1 MDAANTSNTS
11 DKKKFIWLVILL
23 IIAFV
28 VAIVWWWNYRK
39 YVSTI
44 DANLDGGR
52 VNVSARVMAP
62 LSVVFKHEGDSV
74 KRGELLAMLDG
85 MDLVG
90 LSWFDAGV
98 RSFYTREKVTG
109 LDPGDLLQ
117 PGENIFTL
125 NEGKELWVAVYLQET
140 KFNEIRM
147 GQSALFT
154 LDAYP
159 GLTFYGKIFYIGANA
174 ASEFSLIP
182 PDNASGNYTKVAQMI
197 PLRFSIDRVEGKEK
211 LKANLRL
218 LSGMSANVKIIKE

>member
-62 LSVVFKHEGDSV
+62 LSAVFKHEGDSV
-74 KRGELLAMLDG
+74 KRGELLAMLDSTATENCRIVSPV
-85 MDLVG
+85 DG
-90 LSWFDAGV
+90 LIAKQWV
-98 RSFYTREKVTG
+98 V
-109 LDPGDLLQ
+109 PGDLLQ

-125 NEGKELWVAVYLQET
+125 NEGKELWEAVYLQET

-182 PDNASGNYTKVAQMI
+182 PDNASGNYTKVAQRI
-197 PLRFSIDRVEGKEK
+197 PLRISIDRVEGKEK

>member
-52 VNVSARVMAP
+52 INVSARVMAP
-62 LSVVFKHEGDSV
+62 LSAVFKHEGDSV
-74 KRGELLAMLDG
+74 KRGELLAMLDSTATENCRIVSPV
-85 MDLVG
+85 DG
-90 LSWFDAGV
+90 LIAKQWV
-98 RSFYTREKVTG
+98 V
-109 LDPGDLLQ
+109 PGDLLQ

-182 PDNASGNYTKVAQMI
+182 PDNASGNYTKVAQRI
-197 PLRFSIDRVEGKEK
+197 PLRISIDRVEGKEK

>member
-62 LSVVFKHEGDSV
+62 LSAVFKHEGDSV
-74 KRGELLAMLDG
+74 KRGELLAMLDSTATENCRIVSPV
-85 MDLVG
+85 DG
-90 LSWFDAGV
+90 LIAKQWV
-98 RSFYTREKVTG
+98 V
-109 LDPGDLLQ
+109 PGDLLQ

-182 PDNASGNYTKVAQMI
+182 PDNASGNYTKVAKRI
-197 PLRFSIDRVEGKEK
+197 PLRISIDRVEGKEK

>member
-28 VAIVWWWNYRK
+28 VAIVCWWNYRK

-62 LSVVFKHEGDSV
+62 LSAVFKHEGDSV
-74 KRGELLAMLDG
+74 KRGELLAMLDSTATENYRIVSPV
-85 MDLVG
+85 DG
-90 LSWFDAGV
+90 LIAKQWV
-98 RSFYTREKVTG
+98 V
-109 LDPGDLLQ
+109 PGDLLQ

-182 PDNASGNYTKVAQMI
+182 PENASGNYTKVAQRI
-197 PLRFSIDRVEGKEK
+197 PLRISIDRVEGKEK

>member
-62 LSVVFKHEGDSV
+62 LSAVFKHEGDNV
-74 KRGELLAMLDG
+74 KRGELLAMLDSTATENCRIVSPV
-85 MDLVG
+85 DG
-90 LSWFDAGV
+90 LIAKQWV
-98 RSFYTREKVTG
+98 V
-109 LDPGDLLQ
+109 PGDLLQ

-182 PDNASGNYTKVAQMI
+182 PDNASGNYTKVAQRI
-197 PLRFSIDRVEGKEK
+197 PLRISIDRVEGKEK

>member
-1 MDAANTSNTS
+1 MDATNTSNTS

-62 LSVVFKHEGDSV
+62 LSAVFKHEGDSV
-74 KRGELLAMLDG
+74 KRGELLAMLDSTATENCRIVSPV
-85 MDLVG
+85 DG
-90 LSWFDAGV
+90 LIAKQWV
-98 RSFYTREKVTG
+98 V
-109 LDPGDLLQ
+109 PGDLLQ

-182 PDNASGNYTKVAQMI
+182 PDNASGNYTKVAQRI
-197 PLRFSIDRVEGKEK
+197 PLRISIDRVEGKEK

>member
-74 KRGELLAMLDG
+74 KRGELLAMLDSTATENYRIVSPV
-85 MDLVG
+85 DG
-90 LSWFDAGV
+90 LIAKQWV
-98 RSFYTREKVTG
+98 V
-109 LDPGDLLQ
+109 PGDLLQ

-159 GLTFYGKIFYIGANA
+159 GLTFYGMIFYIGANA

-182 PDNASGNYTKVAQMI
+182 PDNASGNYTKVAQRI
-197 PLRFSIDRVEGKEK
+197 PLRISIDRVEGKEK

>member
-62 LSVVFKHEGDSV
+62 LSAVFKHEGDSV
-74 KRGELLAMLDG
+74 KRGELLAMLDSTATENYWIVSPV
-85 MDLVG
+85 DG
-90 LSWFDAGV
+90 LIAKQWV
-98 RSFYTREKVTG
+98 V
-109 LDPGDLLQ
+109 PGDLLQ

-182 PDNASGNYTKVAQMI
+182 PDNASGNYTKIAQRI
-197 PLRFSIDRVEGKEK
+197 PLRISIDRVEGKEK

>member
-62 LSVVFKHEGDSV
+62 LSAVFKHEGDSV
-74 KRGELLAMLDG
+74 KRGELLAMLDSTATENYRIVSPV
-85 MDLVG
+85 DG
-90 LSWFDAGV
+90 LIAKQWV
-98 RSFYTREKVTG
+98 V
-109 LDPGDLLQ
+109 PGDLLQ

-174 ASEFSLIP
+174 ASEFSLIS
-182 PDNASGNYTKVAQMI
+182 PDNASGNYTKVAQRI
-197 PLRFSIDRVEGKEK
+197 PLRISIDRVEGKEK

-218 LSGMSANVKIIKE
+218 LSGMSANAKIIKE

>member
-1 MDAANTSNTS
+1 MDAANTSNPS

-62 LSVVFKHEGDSV
+62 LSAVFKHEGDSV
-74 KRGELLAMLDG
+74 KRGELLAMLDSTATENYRIVSPV
-85 MDLVG
+85 DG
-90 LSWFDAGV
+90 LIAKQWV
-98 RSFYTREKVTG
+98 V
-109 LDPGDLLQ
+109 PGDLLQ

-182 PDNASGNYTKVAQMI
+182 A
-197 PLRFSIDRVEGKEK
+197 
-211 LKANLRL
+211 
-218 LSGMSANVKIIKE
+218 IIRR

>member
-1 MDAANTSNTS
+1 MDAANTSNPS

-28 VAIVWWWNYRK
+28 VAIVWNYRK

-62 LSVVFKHEGDSV
+62 LSAVFKHEGDSV
-74 KRGELLAMLDG
+74 KRGELLAMLDSTATENYRIVSPV
-85 MDLVG
+85 DG
-90 LSWFDAGV
+90 LIAKQWV
-98 RSFYTREKVTG
+98 V
-109 LDPGDLLQ
+109 PGDLLQ

-182 PDNASGNYTKVAQMI
+182 PDNASGNYTKVAQRI
-197 PLRFSIDRVEGKEK
+197 PLRISIDRVEGKEK

>member
-39 YVSTI
+39 YVFTI

-62 LSVVFKHEGDSV
+62 LSAVFKHEGDSV
-74 KRGELLAMLDG
+74 KRGELLAMLDSTATKNYRIVSPV
-85 MDLVG
+85 DG
-90 LSWFDAGV
+90 LIAKQWV
-98 RSFYTREKVTG
+98 
-109 LDPGDLLQ
+109 LPGDLLQ

-182 PDNASGNYTKVAQMI
+182 PDNASGNYTKVAQRI
-197 PLRFSIDRVEGKEK
+197 PLRISIDRVEGKEK

>member
-62 LSVVFKHEGDSV
+62 LSAVFKHEGDSV
-74 KRGELLAMLDG
+74 KRGELLAMLDSTATENYRIVSPV
-85 MDLVG
+85 DG
-90 LSWFDAGV
+90 LIAKQWV
-98 RSFYTREKVTG
+98 V
-109 LDPGDLLQ
+109 PGDLLQ

-147 GQSALFT
+147 GQSALFA
-154 LDAYP
+154 LDACP

-182 PDNASGNYTKVAQMI
+182 PDNASGNYTKVAQRI
-197 PLRFSIDRVEGKEK
+197 PLRISIDRVEGKEK

>member
-11 DKKKFIWLVILL
+11 DKKKFIWRVILL

-28 VAIVWWWNYRK
+28 VAIVGWGNYRK

-52 VNVSARVMAP
+52 VNVSASVMAP
-62 LSVVFKHEGDSV
+62 LSAVFKHEGDSV
-74 KRGELLAMLDG
+74 KRGELLAMLDSTATENYRIVSPV
-85 MDLVG
+85 DG
-90 LSWFDAGV
+90 LIAKQWV
-98 RSFYTREKVTG
+98 V
-109 LDPGDLLQ
+109 PGDLLQ

-182 PDNASGNYTKVAQMI
+182 PDNASGNYTKVAQRI
-197 PLRFSIDRVEGKEK
+197 PLRISIDRVEGKEK

>member
-62 LSVVFKHEGDSV
+62 LSAVFKHEGDSV
-74 KRGELLAMLDG
+74 KRGELLAMLDSTATENYRIVSPV
-85 MDLVG
+85 DG
-90 LSWFDAGV
+90 LIAKQGV
-98 RSFYTREKVTG
+98 V
-109 LDPGDLLQ
+109 PGALLQ

-182 PDNASGNYTKVAQMI
+182 PDNASGNYTKVAQRI
-197 PLRFSIDRVEGKEK
+197 PLRISIDRVEGKEK

>member
-62 LSVVFKHEGDSV
+62 LSAVFKHEGDSV
-74 KRGELLAMLDG
+74 KRGELLAMLDSTATENCRIVSPV
-85 MDLVG
+85 DG
-90 LSWFDAGV
+90 LIAKQWV
-98 RSFYTREKVTG
+98 V
-109 LDPGDLLQ
+109 PGNLLQ

-182 PDNASGNYTKVAQMI
+182 PDNASGNYTKVAQRI
-197 PLRFSIDRVEGKEK
+197 PLRISIDRVEGKEK

>member
-1 MDAANTSNTS
+1 MDAANTSNPS

-52 VNVSARVMAP
+52 VNVSASVMAP
-62 LSVVFKHEGDSV
+62 LSAVFKHEGDSV
-74 KRGELLAMLDG
+74 KRGELLAMLDSTATENYRIVSPV
-85 MDLVG
+85 DG
-90 LSWFDAGV
+90 LIAKQWV
-98 RSFYTREKVTG
+98 V
-109 LDPGDLLQ
+109 PGDLLQ

-182 PDNASGNYTKVAQMI
+182 PDNASGNYTKLAKRI
-197 PLRFSIDRVEGKEK
+197 PLIISIDRVEGKEK

>member
-23 IIAFV
+23 IIAVV
-28 VAIVWWWNYRK
+28 VASVWWWNYRK

-44 DANLDGGR
+44 DAYLDGGR

-62 LSVVFKHEGDSV
+62 LSAVFKHEGDSV
-74 KRGELLAMLDG
+74 KRGELLAMLDSTATENYRIVSPV
-85 MDLVG
+85 DG
-90 LSWFDAGV
+90 LIAKHWV
-98 RSFYTREKVTG
+98 V
-109 LDPGDLLQ
+109 PGDLLQ

-182 PDNASGNYTKVAQMI
+182 PDNASGNYTKVAQRI
-197 PLRFSIDRVEGKEK
+197 PVRISIDRVEGKEK

>member
-11 DKKKFIWLVILL
+11 DKKEFIWLVILL

-62 LSVVFKHEGDSV
+62 LSAVFKHEGDSV
-74 KRGELLAMLDG
+74 KRGELLAMLDSTATENYRIVSPV
-85 MDLVG
+85 DG
-90 LSWFDAGV
+90 LIAKQWV
-98 RSFYTREKVTG
+98 V
-109 LDPGDLLQ
+109 PGDLLQ

-159 GLTFYGKIFYIGANA
+159 GLTLYGKIFYIGANA

-182 PDNASGNYTKVAQMI
+182 PDNASGNYTKVAQRI
-197 PLRFSIDRVEGKEK
+197 PLRISIDRVEGKEK